1 MPIAVNS
8 EHNDLADS
16 VRSFL
21 ARVAPSEVLHEA
33 LETPIPNPPPYWKA
47 AAEQGLH
54 GVHLSETVGG
64 QGFGILE
71 LAVVLAEFGYGA
83 VPGPFVPSAIA
94 SALISAN
101 DPEAALLHD
110 LASGAVIAAYAID
123 SGLTATRHG
132 DGLVIRGEVRA
143 VPAAAQAAVLV
154 LPVAGLD
161 GGTSGYEWVVLDAD
175 QLEIEPVRSVDP
187 LRPLAHVRANAVEV
201 GDDRV
206 LGNLS
211 RELARALMST
221 LLSAEAV
228 GVSRWA
234 TDTASAYAK
243 IREQFGRPIGQ
254 FQAIKHKCAEMIA
267 DTERATAAVWDAARA
282 IDESR
287 QSGSQDSAF
296 EFAAA
301 VAATLAPVAAQRCAQ
316 DCIQVHGGIGFTWE
330 HDTNVYY
337 RRALVLA
344 ACFGRAADYPQ
355 RVVDIATTTGM
366 RKLDIDLDPDTE
378 KLREEIRAEVA
389 ALKALP
395 SGAERNTAIAEG
407 GWVQPH
413 LPKPWGR
420 ASDPI
425 EQIIIAQEF
434 SSGLVKRP
442 QMGIA
447 AWIIP
452 SIVAFGTDEQ
462 QQRFLPPTFRGEMI
476 WCQLFSE
483 PGAGSDLASLSTK
496 ATKVDGGWRI
506 TGQKIWTTAAQF
518 SQWGALLARTEPN
531 APKHNGITYFL
542 LDMRSEGVE
551 VKPLRELTGNA
562 MFNTVY
568 IDDVFVPDEY
578 VLGDVNRGWEV
589 SRNTLTAERVSIGN
603 TEPPGMASLSGLVEF
618 IRDGQFDQ
626 IAQNRAGRLIAEGHA
641 AKILN
646 MRSTLLT
653 LAGGDP
659 MPAAAISKLLSMR
672 TGQGYAEF
680 AVSSFGTDGAIGDL
694 GSTAG
699 KWAEHLLYSRATT
712 IYGGTSEVQLNII
725 AERLLG
731 LPRDP

>member
-1 MPIAVNS
+1 MPIAITS

-16 VRSFL
+16 VRSFV

-33 LETPIPNPPPYWKA
+33 LETPIPNPPTYWKA
-47 AAEQGLH
+47 AAEQGLQ
-54 GVHLSETVGG
+54 GLHLSESVGG

-71 LAVVLAEFGYGA
+71 LAIVLAEFGYGA

-94 SALISAN
+94 SALISAS
-101 DPEAALLHD
+101 DPEDKRLEA
-110 LASGAVIAAYAID
+110 LASGDAIAAYAID

-143 VPAAAQAAVLV
+143 VPAAAQASILV
-154 LPVAGLD
+154 LPVAID
-161 GGTSGYEWVVLDAD
+161 SGEEWVVLDAD
-175 QLEIEPVRSVDP
+175 QLEIEPVASVDP

-206 LGNLS
+206 LANLS
-211 RELARALMST
+211 RTRARALMST
-221 LLSAEAV
+221 LLSAECI
-228 GVSRWA
+228 GVARWA
-234 TDTASAYAK
+234 TDTASEYAK

-254 FQAIKHKCAEMIA
+254 FQAIKHKCAGMIA
-267 DTERATAAVWDAARA
+267 ETERATAAVWDAARA
-282 IDESR
+282 LDEEDE
-287 QSGSQDSAF
+287 DSSF

-301 VAATLAPVAAQRCAQ
+301 VAATLAPVAAQHTTQ

-337 RRALVLA
+337 RRAIVLV

-355 RVVDIATTTGM
+355 QVVDVATTTGL
-366 RKLDIDLDPDTE
+366 RSIDIDLDPNTE
-378 KLREEIRAEVA
+378 KLREEIRSEVA
-389 ALKALP
+389 GLKAIP
-395 SGAERNTAIAEG
+395 REERNVAIAEG

-420 ASDPI
+420 AATPI

-434 SSGLVKRP
+434 ASGAVKRP
-442 QMGIA
+442 PMGIA

-452 SIVAFGTDEQ
+452 SIVAYGNDVQ

-483 PGAGSDLASLSTK
+483 PGAGSDLASLTTK

-506 TGQKIWTTAAQF
+506 TGQKIWTTGAQY
-518 SQWGALLARTEPN
+518 SKWGALLARTNPT

-542 LDMRSEGVE
+542 LDMESEGVE

-562 MFNTVY
+562 MFNTVF
-568 IDDVFVPDEY
+568 IDDVFVPDEM
-578 VLGDVNRGWEV
+578 VLGEVDRGWEV
-589 SRNTLTAERVSIGN
+589 SRNTLTNERVSIGSS
-603 TEPPGMASLSGLVEF
+603 EPAFLATLDQFVEF
-618 IRDGQFDQ
+618 LKNGQFDQ
-626 IAQNRAGRLIAEGHA
+626 IEQNHAGRLIAEGYA
-641 AKILN
+641 AKVLN

-659 MPAAAISKLLSMR
+659 MPAAAISKLLAMK

-680 AVSSFGTDGAIGDL
+680 GVSSFGTDAAIGDQEQL
-694 GSTAG
+694 SG
-699 KWAEHLLYSRATT
+699 KWAEYLLAGRATT
-712 IYGGTSEVQLNII
+712 IYGGTTEVQLNII